1 MKVLSNI
8 FEYGLRRLLKDMADE
23 DAIKASKNYPHG
35 EVKVTK
41 PVDEPWIPVEKKLT
55 LGPNDKEFDL
65 TLGHAD
71 PYEWFTK
78 PKAERG
84 TSNATKYLQPKEN
97 VTRTTG
103 ISEARANKLRSGE
116 IVPNELPE
124 HTADMEWVLGS
135 DKPYDLTQFV
145 RDSKGADNDFYA
157 KIAKEYSKQYG
168 NMFDAM
174 PYDTKYVKPRFEHVG
189 DPRYITPHTGKFVQK
204 IRDANGKYAKYQL
217 SSAKGSGKQLQEQ
230 VNTAIDIA
238 NNTIRYATPED
249 RLDAFI
255 NAMKKIEANNIR
267 YVNRGKPTKVKEDVM
282 NYLWQIH
289 DDIQMDAMIY
299 KDKLLPQRT
308 VTGDRMFND
317 VPTIDRG
324 KNANNIE
331 MDEYIQDLYRGDT
344 NYYD

>member
-1 MKVLSNI
+1 MTKLFSNI
-8 FEYGLRRLLKDMADE
+8 FKYGLRRLLDDIAE
-23 DAIKASKNYPHG
+23 DGSKAQKHG
-35 EVKVTK
+35 PVTITK
-41 PVDEPWIPVEKKLT
+41 PKDEPWVPVDKKET
-55 LGPNDKEFDL
+55 LGPLDKDFDL

-71 PYEWFTK
+71 PYEWYHP

-84 TSNATKYLQPKEN
+84 VNDITEYLQPKEN

-124 HTADMEWVLGS
+124 HTADMEWILS
-135 DKPYDLTQFV
+135 SNKPYDLTDFI
-145 RDSKGADNDFYA
+145 RDTKGKDNDFYA
-157 KIAKEYSKQYG
+157 RIAKEYSEQYG
-168 NMFDAM
+168 SMFDAM
-174 PYDTKYVKPRFEHVG
+174 PYDTKYVKPRFENVG
-189 DPRYITPHTGKFVQK
+189 DPKYITPHTGKFVQK
-204 IRDANGKYAKYQL
+204 IRDANGKYAKYQV
-217 SSAKGSGKQLQEQ
+217 SSAKGSGKDLQAQ
-230 VNTAIDIA
+230 VDTAIDIA
-238 NNTIRYATPED
+238 NNERRYATPED

-255 NAMKKIEANNIR
+255 NSMEKIEANNIR
-267 YVNRGKPTKVKEDVM
+267 YVNRGQPTKVKEDAM

-308 VTGDRMFND
+308 VTGERMFND

-324 KNANNIE
+324 KSANNIE
-331 MDEYIQDLYRGDT
+331 MDEYIQDLYRGDA